1 MLCSPTS
8 WPSFS
13 LILFVSL
20 SFTTTVLGV
29 NKERSLSELSSA
41 TNLTAAIPFYSLPT
55 TYPLSLTPQNPTIE
69 NQIRETL
76 AHYPLAI
83 DGKNFAALDLVFTQ
97 HVVANY
103 SEPLGVLTGLPA
115 VVSALESSLSPV
127 GTQHAFST
135 QVIEILAGEVEARSL
150 TYYTASHFGQGDYYG
165 QVLYAYGQ
173 YQDDWIKICCPEVWR
188 IKTRTLVYMAT
199 TVIGGRYI
207 QVYWKT
213 FGNYSTYFTTQD
225 DVKSS

>member
-1 MLCSPTS
+1 MLCSRIS
-8 WPSFS
+8 WPSRS

-20 SFTTTVLGV
+20 SFTTTVLGLI
-29 NKERSLSELSSA
+29 KERSLPEPSFA

-69 NQIRETL
+69 NQIRNTL

-165 QVLYAYGQ
+165 QVSCL
-173 YQDDWIKICCPEVWR
+173 
-188 IKTRTLVYMAT
+188 
-199 TVIGGRYI
+199 
-207 QVYWKT
+207 
-213 FGNYSTYFTTQD
+213 
-225 DVKSS
+225 KSSYYVRSFVRSLCLGHVLSLFGSCRMGLVRQCIVPGICMKSL

>member
-1 MLCSPTS
+1 MLCSPIS
-8 WPSFS
+8 WPSRS

-41 TNLTAAIPFYSLPT
+41 TNVTAAIPFYSLPT

-69 NQIRETL
+69 NQIRNTL

-135 QVIEILAGEVEARSL
+135 QVIEILAGEVEAR

-173 YQDDWIKICCPEVWR
+173 YQDD
-188 IKTRTLVYMAT
+188 
-199 TVIGGRYI
+199 
-207 QVYWKT
+207 
-213 FGNYSTYFTTQD
+213 
-225 DVKSS
+225 